1 MDENETESFRLNS
14 SKVYTNINNARIKL
28 RDINN
33 KNNYYDDEIMN
44 KNEYDEDFNDED
56 DEDRDYYYKK
66 KTNSIRSTGSKKI
79 PTVSN
84 QIYDINK
91 TLLNK
96 NNNKTILNN
105 NNSGT
110 SSGITSDSNCTSNS
124 SEYSMEIQVP
134 SNEASAPITA
144 VNKIKYNAKTNVLQQ
159 EHFNTL
165 SPTKPSI
172 MKYNK
177 DPKFN
182 TLINKNGLNS
192 KNIKILKFNANGK
205 DNILECNTAID
216 NSTNT
221 TDVSTTTSG
230 INNSPTSNESV
241 DLNTKKSLQNDH
253 DEYDYD
259 NKYDVYCYASNDSG
273 GGMSGVSFSVDNN
286 TSVDHH
292 HNGSDLM
299 AKFNDI
305 YIKNQELNNNANNN
319 NVISPKSKNGNDYW
333 PNDETSLSM
342 TPVDSSTYS
351 NTSIS
356 PPLTQS
362 INNQNK
368 LNYQQITSISQT
380 LENNKNLMPF
390 PMVNNGNYQKSFL
403 KLNSGSSLTM
413 VSKVPSTAYG
423 FYGNNNN
430 NMDEIDNVGRLYGTT
445 ASSTSSG
452 CSSLENPNQYYT
464 KTYTCGKNQIENSYN
479 YSQNLID
486 EIKEKIIRPNNNN
499 NNLVKPTRAEIPV
512 NYNQR
517 NNYTN
522 YRPVLKSSFS
532 NNNNNTP
539 NEKKQI
545 ILQNNLNNNVANVEN
560 NSTFKNQSKIDYV

>member
-1 MDENETESFRLNS
+1 
-14 SKVYTNINNARIKL
+14 
-28 RDINN
+28 
-33 KNNYYDDEIMN
+33 
-44 KNEYDEDFNDED
+44 
-56 DEDRDYYYKK
+56 
-66 KTNSIRSTGSKKI
+66 
-79 PTVSN
+79 
-84 QIYDINK
+84 
-91 TLLNK
+91 
-96 NNNKTILNN
+96 
-105 NNSGT
+105 
-110 SSGITSDSNCTSNS
+110 
-124 SEYSMEIQVP
+124 
-134 SNEASAPITA
+134 
-144 VNKIKYNAKTNVLQQ
+144 
-159 EHFNTL
+159 
-165 SPTKPSI
+165 
-172 MKYNK
+172 
-177 DPKFN
+177 
-182 TLINKNGLNS
+182 
-192 KNIKILKFNANGK
+192 
-205 DNILECNTAID
+205 
-216 NSTNT
+216 
-221 TDVSTTTSG
+221 
-230 INNSPTSNESV
+230 
-241 DLNTKKSLQNDH
+241 
-253 DEYDYD
+253 
-259 NKYDVYCYASNDSG
+259 
-273 GGMSGVSFSVDNN
+273 MSGVSFSVDNN

-499 NNLVKPTRAEIPV
+499 NNNLVKPTRAEIPV